1 MHKCVHV
8 FATTSFLCASASL
21 DNPVCAP
28 GAKARFREKEQQV
41 YEELHDLVQRADV
54 HRDALAATYSVTRD
68 IMALAE
74 ARALWTPGK
83 RMYIATI

>member
-1 MHKCVHV
+1 MRCCVSTFQHV
-8 FATTSFLCASASL
+8 VPS
-21 DNPVCAP
+21 

-74 ARALWTPGK
+74 VCSRCVV
-83 RMYIATI
+83 